1 MKKIAIIIAMLI
13 VIVIIIEQSIVRQS
27 SSSRDGAVVMK
38 GIDFEAKT
46 LTGKTTITGL
56 DGKQVTFP
64 NPLNLPIIDDE
75 NDCPICLDSGVS
87 SAAPVD
93 QFGPKRTE
101 TDARK
106 KLGDAGVKVN
116 KPSPATQ
123 LKDMPDKALDAMIAV
138 KAKSGAE
145 IMVTGGTEP
154 GHATHGCGL
163 PIFDLRKNPTL
174 DAYLRKGKAVG
185 MTKFGNT
192 KYDLGEAIPGYTLE
206 CTEEL
211 NKPGSAGS
219 GWASHWHCRLIAK
232 SCQAPAKPAPTGKIK
247 APIKSLAPTNLT
259 EQVNKGL

>member
-1 MKKIAIIIAMLI
+1 MKKILIIVAMLI
-13 VIVIIIEQSIVRQS
+13 VIAIIIQQSIIRQS
-27 SSSRDGAVVMK
+27 SSSRDGAVVIK
-38 GIDFEAKT
+38 GLDFEART
-46 LTGKTTITGL
+46 LAGKTTVTRPG
-56 DGKQVTFP
+56 GKPVTFP

-75 NDCPICLDSGVS
+75 NDCPICTDSGVS
-87 SAAPVD
+87 AAPAD
-93 QFGPKRTE
+93 QFGAKRTE
-101 TDARK
+101 EDARQ
-106 KLGDAGVKVN
+106 KLSDAGVRVN
-116 KPSPATQ
+116 KASPATQ

-192 KYDLGEAIPGYTLE
+192 KYDLGEVIPGYTLE

-211 NKPGSAGS
+211 NKPGSAGK
-219 GWASHWHCRLIAK
+219 GWASHWHCRLIVK
-232 SCQAPAKPAPTGKIK
+232 SCQAPTKATVPGKKAVPAKTKI
-247 APIKSLAPTNLT
+247 
-259 EQVNKGL
+259 